1 MKLPDWRNH
10 IRQDVSDYGFWV
22 GIADEY
28 GVPFMEVPPFESLSF
43 PRNRMAVSEFEL
55 TLHAPADTP
64 IKDELIADGIGLQD
78 EAGRLVPAK
87 GPTRMLIVEV
97 PGRPRLAYFIT
108 HATISGAAAPDTLV
122 IKGVDAVDCLAFWPG
137 PSIPLEVQ
145 KARFQ
150 IMREDAAGIPYETPR
165 RLARVPFATAA
176 DGYTMRGKARTVIRD
191 FVDDSLKSVN
201 RLMGWEGD
209 EHAVVDYGGGVDS
222 SAEIYLRTSDDYVLD
237 TIAAPLKNAGL
248 YLRVDMWWPGDDPV
262 VVRGGGTKSWTRP
275 MLIIRVDEMKEAT

>member
-1 MKLPDWRNH
+1 MDLNDWRKH
-10 IRQDVSDYGFWV
+10 IRQAVADDGFWV
-22 GIADEY
+22 GIANED
-28 GVPFMEVPPFESLSF
+28 GMPFMEVPPFAALKF

-64 IKDELIADGIGLQD
+64 IKDELIAEGIGVQD
-78 EAGRLVPAK
+78 EAGRLVPAS

-97 PGRPRLAYFIT
+97 PGQPRLAYFIT
-108 HATISGAAAPDTLV
+108 HATISGAGAPDTLV

-145 KARFQ
+145 KAKFQ
-150 IMREDAAGIPYETPR
+150 TWNEDASGEAYKTPR
-165 RLARVPFATAA
+165 RLAQVPFATAA
-176 DGYTMRGKARTVIRD
+176 DGYTMKGRARSVIRD

-201 RLMGWEGD
+201 ALMGWAGD
-209 EHAVVDYGGGVDS
+209 EHAVVDYSGGVDDS
-222 SAEIYLRTSDDYVLD
+222 REIYLRTSDDYILD

-262 VVRGGGTKSWTRP
+262 VVRGGSTKSWDRP
-275 MLIIRVDEMKEAT
+275 MLIIRIDSMKEA